1 MPVTGGEIDNGFS
14 FDFKSQTFEFEVRIE
29 SMESIESI
37 ESIENIK
44 SIEIESSFIYHFLK
58 PQNCDK

>member
-14 FDFKSQTFEFEVRIE
+14 FDFKSQTFKFEVRI
-29 SMESIESI
+29 ESIESI

-44 SIEIESSFIYHFLK
+44 SIEIENSFVYHFLK

>member
-1 MPVTGGEIDNGFS
+1 MSVTGGEIDNGFS
-14 FDFKSQTFEFEVRIE
+14 FDFKSQTFEFEVRI
-29 SMESIESI
+29 ESIESI

>member
-1 MPVTGGEIDNGFS
+1 
-14 FDFKSQTFEFEVRIE
+14 
-29 SMESIESI
+29 MESIESI

>member
-14 FDFKSQTFEFEVRIE
+14 FDFKSQTFEFEVRI
-29 SMESIESI
+29 ESIESI

>member
-1 MPVTGGEIDNGFS
+1 MPVTEGEIDNGFS

-29 SMESIESI
+29 SIESI

-44 SIEIESSFIYHFLK
+44 SIEIENSFVYHFLK